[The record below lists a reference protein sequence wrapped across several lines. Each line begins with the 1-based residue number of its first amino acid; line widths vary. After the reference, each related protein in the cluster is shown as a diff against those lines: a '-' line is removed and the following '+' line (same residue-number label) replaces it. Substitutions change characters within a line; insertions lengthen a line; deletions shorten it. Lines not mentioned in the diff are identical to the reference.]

1 MNALIALGGVVVG
14 GAAGF
19 VAGATIAD
27 DGGYL
32 SFGPL
37 VGALVGT
44 AVGSAVG
51 AVTAVAVFGS

>member
-14 GAAGF
+14 GAVGF
-19 VAGATIAD
+19 VAGATIA

-37 VGALVGT
+37 VGALIGT

-51 AVTAVAVFGS
+51 AVAAVAVFAS